1 MALIVFRTVL
11 IYILIIIA
19 MRLMGKKQ
27 LGELQPSELVSTI
40 LISNL
45 ASISIESPDF
55 PLLGS
60 ILPVF
65 IIVAFEILLSAL
77 CVKSHRA
84 AKLVSGSPRVVIV
97 NGVIDQK
104 MLADLRYTVDDLL
117 EALREKD
124 VFELSEVSL
133 ALVETNGTVSVQRKF
148 SYNTPTNQ
156 DLEIAAPK
164 ASQPSLPMVTSGML
178 NRENMALYQ
187 IDDAFIQ
194 TICTTNQCA
203 LAEVLLLFCN
213 DAKET
218 TLIKKESG

>member
-1 MALIVFRTVL
+1 
-11 IYILIIIA
+11 
-19 MRLMGKKQ
+19 
-27 LGELQPSELVSTI
+27 
-40 LISNL
+40 
-45 ASISIESPDF
+45 
-55 PLLGS
+55 
-60 ILPVF
+60 
-65 IIVAFEILLSAL
+65 
-77 CVKSHRA
+77 
-84 AKLVSGSPRVVIV
+84 
-97 NGVIDQK
+97 
-104 MLADLRYTVDDLL
+104 
-117 EALREKD
+117 
-124 VFELSEVSL
+124 
-133 ALVETNGTVSVQRKF
+133 
-148 SYNTPTNQ
+148 PTNQ